1 MKKTCPLREIPRP
14 QGGQTLPAVLARS
27 AGNLPAVP
35 RRRAARPWPPSSP
48 AARAICPPSPARSAG
63 NLPAVPRP
71 DGPSSVIGL
80 AGDARCH
87 LPPRGK
93 AFPLAARAICP
104 PVPPLGLGKAYG
116 EPCGKPVGIPWE
128 TCLESVGKLGKTL
141 GIMGRKPHKPWE
153 NPRKS
158 RKTPAR
164 SGANGGDFA
173 KLLYNSCSKI
183 SQKHDKTCEMCLDK
197 LGIL

>member
-14 QGGQTLPAVLARS
+14 WGGQTLA
-27 AGNLPAVP
+27 AVP
-35 RRRAARPWPPSSP
+35 ACRAARPL
-48 AARAICPPSPARSAG
+48 AAVLARSAG

-93 AFPLAARAICP
+93 AFPSVARAICP

-158 RKTPAR
+158 RKNPHGAGQTAGVLRSFCTIPA
-164 SGANGGDFA
+164 
-173 KLLYNSCSKI
+173 
-183 SQKHDKTCEMCLDK
+183 QKYHKTCEMCLDK